1 MIKNYMREI
10 GIRNIEM
17 MALSNPTIDDI
28 LENNNS
34 VTWDLYFRTE
44 KIKSNQ
50 FLRTYFHSDEISKN
64 PNNNWGKYRNN
75 SIDLLFDSFQF
86 SDGTNKM
93 LIGQQI
99 HEELYKDVAIIGL
112 FISPTWAI
120 YHSYV
125 EPNIVP
131 WYFFNKPHEW
141 TVK

>member
-1 MIKNYMREI
+1 MTKLFSKILLKNHPLKS
-10 GIRNIEM
+10 
-17 MALSNPTIDDI
+17 LSK
-28 LENNNS
+28 
-34 VTWDLYFRTE
+34 FRFTE

-50 FLRTYFHSDEISKN
+50 FLRSYFHSDEISKN
-64 PNNNWGKYRNN
+64 PNNNWGQYRNN

-86 SDGTNKM
+86 SDGTDKM
-93 LIGQQI
+93 LIGEQI
-99 HEELYKDVAIIGL
+99 HQELYDDVAIIGL

-141 TVK
+141 TVNR